1 MCKMVTYTFQRPRRP
16 KQRAVQIAD
25 TPLGDEYDSSYGPP
39 KNYSKGMLYV
49 LLLILLVIS
58 GTSFMILT
66 KGLKVR

>member
-1 MCKMVTYTFQRPRRP
+1 M
-16 KQRAVQIAD
+16 AIAD
-25 TPLGDEYDSSYGPP
+25 TPLDEEYDSLYGPP

-49 LLLILLVIS
+49 LLLILLVVS

>member
-1 MCKMVTYTFQRPRRP
+1 MVTYTFQRPRRP

-25 TPLGDEYDSSYGPP
+25 TPLSDDYDSSYGPP
-39 KNYSKGMLYV
+39 KNYGKGMLYV